1 MSSCTRI
8 AELASTIATNTA
20 KIDAYN
26 AEKGLPSQ
34 SFDPDAPP
42 KYDYPP
48 EIEHARQQVLGATDE
63 LHALMAGPASAFV
76 KPSHNALTSI
86 HALYRF
92 NIANSFPEGQEE
104 ATYEELAQACGLSE
118 FNLRRIVRAAMTQ
131 HIFRESR
138 KGVVAH
144 TSASKFFA
152 NNRIMRQWVG
162 MVTEE
167 MWPAATRERMV
178 LLLPEMKQDTK

>member
-1 MSSCTRI
+1 MS
-8 AELASTIATNTA
+8 LAYIPPAQQ
-20 KIDAYN
+20 AY
-26 AEKGLPSQ
+26 ES
-34 SFDPDAPP
+34 S
-42 KYDYPP
+42 
-48 EIEHARQQVLGATDE
+48 ARLTTTQ
-63 LHALMAGPASAFV
+63 
-76 KPSHNALTSI
+76 HNALTSI

-118 FNLRRIVRAAMTQ
+118 SNLRRIVRAAMTQ